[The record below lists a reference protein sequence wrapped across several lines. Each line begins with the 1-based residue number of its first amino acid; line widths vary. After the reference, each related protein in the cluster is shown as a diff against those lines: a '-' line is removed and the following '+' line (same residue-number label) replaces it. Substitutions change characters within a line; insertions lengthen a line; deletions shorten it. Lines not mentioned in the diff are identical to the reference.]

1 MRTKIPIAILAMIF
15 TSILIGVLTY
25 IVARNIVVWKIG
37 LIMTAL
43 FICFFFISLS
53 SVSRK
58 FHVTIF
64 SLISLFAY
72 FFLIILLFGQIYQ
85 NIGGI
90 VDDSGNSVTDT
101 FTCIYFSIVTF
112 TTLGY
117 GDLHPVGTARAI
129 AAAEALLGY
138 MCMGLLIGV
147 IVFLLTR
154 RYFEREHLYDF

>member
-1 MRTKIPIAILAMIF
+1 M
-15 TSILIGVLTY
+15 
-25 IVARNIVVWKIG
+25 
-37 LIMTAL
+37 
-43 FICFFFISLS
+43 
-53 SVSRK
+53 
-58 FHVTIF
+58 
-64 SLISLFAY
+64 
-72 FFLIILLFGQIYQ
+72 IILLFGQIYQ

-138 MCMGLLIGV
+138 LCMGLLIGV
-147 IVFLLTR
+147 VVFLLTR